1 MLMSG
6 GSFIWPIPKK
16 EWSRFVDW
24 VMVTNSVGDASEFG
38 NFVITLISCLS
49 WIISLLIRDS
59 SAVWR
64 LLWICRSRGTSESYA
79 YGKQRICFSNSGS
92 AHFHVSWLSDSI
104 FYQKPLY
111 KSLHVPI
118 IFLFIHNHLTLRKWC
133 CTPLQ
138 HDFALDPMI
147 PPFVFQFS
155 NMCHVIT
162 RKPRLPQCIMGDDLH
177 INKYLYCQHTRLL
190 RQNNYHKI

>member
-1 MLMSG
+1 M
-6 GSFIWPIPKK
+6 IHC
-16 EWSRFVDW
+16 
-24 VMVTNSVGDASEFG
+24 G
-38 NFVITLISCLS
+38 NRGFLVITWHMFENWKTNGGIIGSKAKSCCNGVQHHFLRLISCLS

-64 LLWICRSRGTSESYA
+64 LLWICCSRGTSESYT

-138 HDFALDPMI
+138 HDFALDPII
-147 PPFVFQFS
+147 PPFDFHFR
-155 NMCHVIT
+155 IYK
-162 RKPRLPQCIMGDDLH
+162 RDLAW
-177 INKYLYCQHTRLL
+177 KCADQELE
-190 RQNNYHKI
+190 RQISCFPYI